1 MEIYSFKD
9 KILSRQEFSQGF
21 TYDLFKSVLTDKNM
35 LTVQKYS
42 YVVPLEYEGRI
53 DRISEELYGDNKY
66 VDELLKINNII
77 NPFSIK
83 AGDTIIYI
91 SIEELYSLYN
101 EEKEELKGTDILNI
115 NNSKNTRKDENRKSD
130 VVSPIVKDKKNKQIY
145 WNKEN
150 KTVVISNKI
159 G

>member
-42 YVVPLEYEGRI
+42 YIVPLEYEGRM

-83 AGDTIIYI
+83 AGDSILYI
-91 SIEELYSLYN
+91 PIEELYSLYN
-101 EEKEELKGTDILNI
+101 DEEDNKEGVDILNI
-115 NNSKNTRKDENRKSD
+115 NNAKNTRKDENRKSD
-130 VVSPIVKDKKNKQIY
+130 VVSPIVKDKKNKQIF

-150 KTVVISNKI
+150 KTVTITNKI

>member
-9 KILSRQEFSQGF
+9 NILSRQEFSQGY
-21 TYDLFKSVLTDKNM
+21 TYDLFKPVLTDKNM
-35 LTVQKYS
+35 LTIQKFS
-42 YVVPLEYEGRI
+42 YIVPLEYEGRM

-83 AGDTIIYI
+83 AGDTILYI
-91 SIEELYSLYN
+91 SIENLYSLYN
-101 EEKEELKGTDILNI
+101 EETDNIKGIDVLNI
-115 NNSKNTRKDENRKSD
+115 NNAKNTRKDENRKSD
-130 VVSPIVKDKKNKQIY
+130 VVSPVVKDKRNKQVY
-145 WNKEN
+145 WNKDN
-150 KTVVISNKI
+150 KTVTISNKI